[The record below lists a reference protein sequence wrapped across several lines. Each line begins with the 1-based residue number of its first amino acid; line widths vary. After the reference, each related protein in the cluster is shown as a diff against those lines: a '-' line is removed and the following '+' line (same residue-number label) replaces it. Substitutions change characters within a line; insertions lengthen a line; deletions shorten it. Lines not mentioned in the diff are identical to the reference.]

1 VEGLHA
7 VGGHLLK
14 DKYQIFVLCMMCIL
28 KSSYNV
34 IRIVCIY
41 CMYVLMLFLHE

>member
-1 VEGLHA
+1 MGGLHI

-14 DKYQIFVLCMMCIL
+14 DKYQIFILCMMCIL

-34 IRIVCIY
+34 VIIV
-41 CMYVLMLFLHE
+41 YV

>member
-1 VEGLHA
+1 VGGLHA
-7 VGGHLLK
+7 VGGNLLK

-34 IRIVCIY
+34 ARIVF
-41 CMYVLMLFLHE
+41 V